1 MTGVDDLW
9 IGIGGVVLLI
19 TLVAIG
25 VRVYVAAALTG
36 FLGLLALKG
45 WNVAAAVAGTIP
57 HSKTVTYPLSVLPLF
72 ILIGFL
78 AFHAGLTAKLFE
90 AARRWVG
97 WVPGGLA
104 VSTVFASAGF
114 AAVSGASTATAAVFS
129 RVAIPD
135 MLKNRYGRR
144 LTAGVIA
151 AGGTLA
157 SLIPPSA
164 ILVIYAIIVEE
175 SVGKLLLAGLL
186 PGVVSVLIYAGLIVG
201 MCTFRPDLGKPIHG
215 FSWRQRFASLPG
227 ALPIFLVVAIIFGAL
242 YSGAATPTEAG
253 ALGAMVVFALYAYRA
268 WRERAAAL
276 MGKRLR
282 EALME
287 TAKLTVMIFTLIWGV
302 FLFVRFL
309 GFAGLP
315 EAFADWVVTL
325 DMPPLLIIICILLA
339 YAVLGMFMDA
349 IGMLVLTLPVV
360 YPAVVALG
368 YDPIWFGIVVVK
380 MAEICLI
387 TPPIGLNC
395 FVVAGVAREL
405 RADDGGS
412 LAIPLQDVFRG
423 IGPFFVA
430 DVRLDELEHENGVRI
445 LLAVESGSRA
455 WGFPSPDSD
464 LTCASSTPTTA
475 TGTCRWTRGAMS
487 RVLCCGCRKRW
498 GDQMTALITHSACL
512 EHEMD
517 SGHPERPEAV
527 GAIEDLISRKG
538 RSRELGEGQRS
549 CVLDELA
556 CRRSFAT
563 SRRPGFSTR
572 STCVD
577 GPSPPQGDRYS
588 RRGRRVRGQPC
599 PTRILPGSTRSPTS
613 VR

>member
-1 MTGVDDLW
+1 MTGADDLW
-9 IGIGGVVLLI
+9 AGIGGALLLVALVVL
-19 TLVAIG
+19 G
-25 VRVYVAAALTG
+25 VRVYIAAALTG
-36 FLGLLALKG
+36 FLGLLWIKG
-45 WNVAAAVAGTIP
+45 WNVAAAIAGTIP

-78 AFHAGLTAKLFE
+78 AFHAGLTGRLFE

-97 WVPGGLA
+97 WAPGGLA

-135 MLKNRYGRR
+135 MLGNGYGKR

-175 SVGKLLLAGLL
+175 SVGKLLLAGLI
-186 PGVVSVLIYAGLIVG
+186 PGLVSLLIYASLIVG
-201 MCTFRPDLGKPIHG
+201 LCTLKPELGRPIRG

-227 ALPIFLVVAIIFGAL
+227 ALPIALVVGIIFGAL

-253 ALGAMVVFALYAYRA
+253 ALGAMVVFAMYLWQA
-268 WRERAAAL
+268 WRQRAVRQ
-276 MGKRLR
+276 MGSRLR

-309 GFAGLP
+309 GYAGLP
-315 EAFADWVVTL
+315 AAFADWVTAL
-325 DMPPLLIIICILLA
+325 DMPPLLIVVCILLA

-395 FVVAGVAREL
+395 MVVAGVAGEL
-405 RADDGGS
+405 RDERGRS

-423 IGPFFVA
+423 IGPFFAA
-430 DVRLDELEHENGVRI
+430 DVLTVAV
-445 LLAVESGSRA
+445 LLA
-455 WGFPSPDSD
+455 FPD
-464 LTCASSTPTTA
+464 L
-475 TGTCRWTRGAMS
+475 
-487 RVLCCGCRKRW
+487 VLW
-498 GDQMTALITHSACL
+498 
-512 EHEMD
+512 
-517 SGHPERPEAV
+517 
-527 GAIEDLISRKG
+527 
-538 RSRELGEGQRS
+538 
-549 CVLDELA
+549 
-556 CRRSFAT
+556 
-563 SRRPGFSTR
+563 
-572 STCVD
+572 
-577 GPSPPQGDRYS
+577 
-588 RRGRRVRGQPC
+588 
-599 PTRILPGSTRSPTS
+599 LPRTMG
-613 VR
+613 